1 MELRKQLVK
10 TSKNFQISTEFS
22 TGERGQITLIALL
35 KSIPINTKVITLNII
50 FPTTLTT
57 EVFFDY
63 VSLNH
68 KLSCASLFI

>member
-10 TSKNFQISTEFS
+10 TSKNFQISIKFS

-50 FPTTLTT
+50 FPTSLTT
-57 EVFFDY
+57 EVFFDHL
-63 VSLNH
+63 SLNH
-68 KLSCASLFI
+68 NLSCAYLYK